1 MATNQYFNQY
11 STATEQNLLESLVIE
26 SIKIYGIDMY
36 FLPRTTINRDEVFR
50 EGATYQ
56 YNSAYA
62 LETYVKNVDGFAG
75 DGEFLSKFGLEVRD
89 QVVFTVSQSRWAN
102 VVATNT
108 AQLRPSEGDCIYF
121 PFTTSLFQIKYVDL
135 VSVFFQLGKLQTY
148 ELTCELFEYNQEKF
162 STGIT
167 AIDNVYNGLSLVE
180 ENYQLLSS
188 SNNVISTEDGG
199 FLVLESYI
207 VDVLDNQAQNE
218 IFDQEALDF
227 LDFTERDPFSEGT
240 RF

>member
-36 FLPRTTINRDEVFR
+36 FLPRTTINRDDVFR

-108 AQLRPSEGDCIYF
+108 SQLRPSEGDCIYF

-162 STGIT
+162 NTGIST
-167 AIDNVYNGLSLVE
+167 IDNTYNGLSLVE

-207 VDVLDNQAQNE
+207 VNVLDNQAQNE
-218 IFDQEALDF
+218 VFDQEALDF
-227 LDFTERDPFSEGT
+227 LDFTERDPFSEGA